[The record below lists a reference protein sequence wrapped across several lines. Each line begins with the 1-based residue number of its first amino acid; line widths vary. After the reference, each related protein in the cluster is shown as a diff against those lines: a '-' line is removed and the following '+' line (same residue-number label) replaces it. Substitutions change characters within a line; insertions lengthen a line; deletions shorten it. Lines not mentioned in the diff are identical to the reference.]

1 MTVVVDGA
9 LKKFIPELKRRGF
22 TFGTVSDVVRGDGT
36 VGTRSAEAKTPTGTK
51 VTAQALV
58 GLQRFSL
65 LVARALQPAHV
76 RTARLM
82 PTVPGAIG
90 AFRREA
96 LLAVAGVSDET
107 LAGAVRSGR

>member
-51 VTAQALV
+51 VTPRPWSGCSGSRRSSRVPSSRRMYEWLDC
-58 GLQRFSL
+58 
-65 LVARALQPAHV
+65 
-76 RTARLM
+76 M
-82 PTVPGAIG
+82 PTVPAAIG